1 MRRTA
6 FVTASLIATSCV
18 HLAFARDAR
27 AGGDACVP
35 PRIMVVLDKSSSMRT
50 GTIGGVTKWDI
61 AVDALDSVLVGLEN
75 EAEVGLMV
83 FPQPNQCS
91 PGNLDVAPALGN
103 RPEILAELGAPPP
116 TAGNYT
122 PMAQTLEVAALE
134 PSLVTATAPAYVV
147 LISDGWQWCDPYDP
161 ATRFDGV
168 DAVTSL
174 NGAGVTTYVVG
185 FGGATDAMALNAMA
199 IEAGTARP
207 GCNPANDEPADPDQC
222 YFQADDSAELIAAL
236 SDIADVVTVE
246 TCDGEDNDCDGLV
259 DEGLVRECATACGA
273 GSEVCVAGDWQG
285 CDAPQPATEICDG
298 EDNDCDGT
306 TDPGCDCVP
315 GEIRPCGETEDEGVC
330 NPGTQTCEA
339 DGTWGDCDGSV
350 GPGTETCNGADD
362 DCDGE
367 VDESQMDASDDV
379 GMALCGPGEV
389 CVDGGCEPV
398 DPETPPND
406 ETDPESGFDEGTPP
420 GCGCAADGG
429 PGAGGALLAV
439 LLLVALRRR
448 RA

>member
-1 MRRTA
+1 
-6 FVTASLIATSCV
+6 
-18 HLAFARDAR
+18 
-27 AGGDACVP
+27 
-35 PRIMVVLDKSSSMRT
+35 MVVLDKSSSMRT

-61 AVDALDSVLVGLEN
+61 AVDALDSVLVSLES

-83 FPQPNQCS
+83 FPQPDECS

-103 RPEILAELGAPPP
+103 RSEILAELGTPPP

-134 PSLVTATAPAYVV
+134 PSLVAADAPRYVV

-168 DAVTSL
+168 DAVASL

-185 FGGATDAMALNAMA
+185 FGGAADALALNAMA
-199 IEAGTARP
+199 VEAGTARP
-207 GCNPANDEPADPDQC
+207 GCDPSNDAPSDPDQC
-222 YFQADDSAELIAAL
+222 YYQADDSAELVAAL
-236 SDIADVVTVE
+236 TDIADVVTVE

-273 GSEVCVAGDWQG
+273 GSEMCVAGDWQG
-285 CDAPQPATEICDG
+285 CDAPQPGVESCNGAD
-298 EDNDCDGT
+298 DDCDGT
-306 TDPGCDCVP
+306 VDPGCDCVT
-315 GEIRPCGETEDEGVC
+315 GETRPCGETSDTGAC
-330 NPGTQTCEA
+330 NPGVQTCEA

-350 GPGTETCNGADD
+350 GPGNETCNGEDD

-367 VDESQMDASDDV
+367 VDETMGAGDDV
-379 GMALCGPGEV
+379 GISLCPAGEA
-389 CVDGGCEPV
+389 CVDGECEPV
-398 DPETPPND
+398 EPEMPPSD
-406 ETDPESGFDEGTPP
+406 ETDPESGFDEGTPA

-429 PGAGGALLAV
+429 PGAGGALLAM

-448 RA
+448 AR